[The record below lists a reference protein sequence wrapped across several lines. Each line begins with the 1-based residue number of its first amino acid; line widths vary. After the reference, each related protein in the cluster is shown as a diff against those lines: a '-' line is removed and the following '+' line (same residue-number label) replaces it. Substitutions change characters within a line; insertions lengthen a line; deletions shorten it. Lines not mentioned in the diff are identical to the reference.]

1 MKKFKTISDIEI
13 LYYVYDKLARKLDD
27 KRDDITANQLDEIRV
42 EILRLEKIKTRA
54 DKWTASRAL
63 NH

>member
-1 MKKFKTISDIEI
+1 MKRFKTISDIEI

-42 EILRLEKIKTRA
+42 EILRLEKIKPRT
-54 DKWTASRAL
+54 DKGGRE
-63 NH
+63 